1 VVTAALLLLL
11 AQPTTDPAPAFLDDA
26 DLVTVAL
33 ASPVAVPEASGFQV
47 RVEGVAVPIRLVEP
61 GEDAPRPIDPDRV
74 VLPGTIQQALG
85 GSEWD
90 PNGETTEMTPLD
102 NGRFQ
107 FVARFPAG
115 RYEYKVAQGG
125 TWEKNWGAGFVA
137 GGPNITLDVPAG
149 GAIVRFVVDLREG
162 WVRDSIN
169 QPALVPPP
177 TASEITRRE
186 PTPKLVGSV
195 RLRLA
200 RPLTQREMTG
210 DVRVLAGGQSRRV
223 YGRHVF
229 DRLEFRY
236 AKDDLGVTE
245 GNGRLTFKVWSPAA
259 THATLLIDGRRVAMN
274 RGTAGVWYAT
284 VAESA
289 RGQQY
294 RFEFLSY
301 GRRRTASDLYGRAST
316 RDSMTSIVMPKRSTE
331 PAAWPPTRAFTGQPT
346 DAVIYEMHVR
356 DCSIH
361 PSSGVPEPYRG
372 KYAGLTGP
380 GLDYLRNLG
389 VTHVHLLP
397 IHDFNP
403 EHSNAYNWG
412 YETTQFNVPEEQ
424 YAVGTDP
431 FAAQRELRQVISAY
445 ANAGIGIV
453 LDVVYNHSVPSE
465 GERSAF
471 WETMPFYYFRTNDR
485 GDVLNESGVG
495 NALADERFMVRK
507 FVRDSL
513 VYWTREYRVAGFR
526 FDLLGMHNPESVRE
540 WVAAVRAE
548 NPHALIYG
556 EPWTGGGPL
565 RFPKGAQQGMG
576 IAVFNDHFRGAVRGN
591 LDAPGP
597 GFMTGGFDRLGLTR
611 AVTGSIPFNQ
621 TVSDFAASPA
631 ESVNYV
637 SAHDNLTLLD
647 RVALD
652 VEGEEEQQRSVRL
665 ALATVLLSQGV
676 PFIEGGSEMGR
687 TKNGNH
693 NSYNGG
699 DAINQFDWARGQQ
712 FRTTTEYVR
721 GLIALRKAHPAFRLA
736 TTEEVRRSLTFL
748 DAPEG
753 VLAFRLDGRA
763 SGDGWNEIVVV
774 LNGRGTTRVPLT
786 GRWNVV
792 VEGDKAGTETLRT
805 AEGAIDL
812 QARSA
817 TVVWR

>member
-1 VVTAALLLLL
+1 MTAALLLLL
-11 AQPTTDPAPAFLDDA
+11 AQPTTDPRPAFLDDA

-33 ASPVAVPEASGFQV
+33 ASPVRTPDAAGFQV
-47 RVEGVAVPIRLVEP
+47 QVNGASIPIKRVEP
-61 GEDAPRPIDPDRV
+61 GETAPRPLDPARV
-74 VLPGTIQQALG
+74 VLPGTIQRALG
-85 GSEWD
+85 GAEWD
-90 PNGETTEMTPLD
+90 PNGETTEMTPLG
-102 NGRFQ
+102 NGRYQ

-125 TWEKNWGAGFVA
+125 TWDKNWGAGYVA
-137 GGPNITLDVPAG
+137 GGPNISLEVPEG

-169 QPALVPPP
+169 QPDQVPAP
-177 TASEITRRE
+177 TAADITRRA
-186 PTPKLVGSV
+186 PAPRLLGSV

-200 RPLTQREMTG
+200 RPLTSREMTS
-210 DVRVLAGGQSRRV
+210 DIRVTAGGQSRRV
-223 YGRHVF
+223 YGREVF
-229 DRLEFRY
+229 DRPEYRY
-236 AKDDLGVTE
+236 PKDDLGVTE
-245 GNGRLTFKVWSPAA
+245 EIGRLTFKVWSPAA
-259 THATLLIDGRRVAMN
+259 SQATLIIDGRRVPMT
-274 RGTAGVWYAT
+274 RGTAGVWYVT
-284 VAESA
+284 VAETA
-289 RGQQY
+289 RAQHY
-294 RFEFLSY
+294 RFEFFSY

-316 RDSMTSIVMPKRSTE
+316 RDSMTSIVMPKRVAF
-331 PAAWPPTRAFTGQPT
+331 PAAWPPNRPFTGRPT

-356 DCSIH
+356 DFSVH
-361 PSSGVPEPYRG
+361 PSSGLPAPYRG

-380 GLDYLRNLG
+380 GLAYLRGLG
-389 VTHVHLLP
+389 VSHVHLLP

-403 EHSNAYNWG
+403 DHSDAYNWG

-445 ANAGIGIV
+445 AEAGIGIV

-471 WETMPFYYFRTNDR
+471 WETMPFFYFRTNDR

-495 NALADERFMVRK
+495 NALADERYMVRK
-507 FVRDSL
+507 FVKDSL

-526 FDLLGMHNPESVRE
+526 FDLLGMHNPASVRE
-540 WVAAVRAE
+540 WVSAVRAE

-597 GFMTGGFDRLGLTR
+597 GFMTGGFDRLGLMR
-611 AVTGSIPFNQ
+611 AVTGSILFNQ

-631 ESVNYV
+631 ESINYV

-647 RVALD
+647 RIALE
-652 VEGEEEQQRSVRL
+652 VPSEEEQQSAVRL
-665 ALATVLLSQGV
+665 ALATVLLSQGI

-687 TKNGNH
+687 TKGGNP
-693 NSYNGG
+693 NSYNAG
-699 DAINQFDWARGQQ
+699 DAANQFDWARGQRFQ
-712 FRTTTEYVR
+712 TTSNYVR
-721 GLIALRKAHPAFRLA
+721 GLVALRKAHPAFRLPTA
-736 TTEEVRRSLTFL
+736 EAIRRSLTFL

-753 VLAFRLDGRA
+753 VLAYRLDGRKC
-763 SGDGWNEIVVV
+763 GDPWHEIVVI
-774 LNGRGTTRVPLT
+774 LNGRTATRFPLP
-786 GRWNVV
+786 GRWHVV
-792 VEGDKAGTETLRT
+792 VEGDRAGTTTLRM

-812 QARSA
+812 PARSA